1 MYNKVCKQ
9 DNEDKQYI
17 VGQVVGPG
25 GDRYVVE
32 GMVGLVM
39 RVYRGASR
47 MGGGGGG
54 RGGGSWKSGTSIP
67 LFLWGRD
74 PLT

>member
-47 MGGGGGG
+47 NGGG
-54 RGGGSWKSGTSIP
+54 GGGSWKSGTSIP
-67 LFLWGRD
+67 PFLGGRD
-74 PLT
+74 PQTCW